1 MRARRWRDLAAV
13 ALAVTSV
20 ATACADDGPPG
31 TAPAATTTTSAAP
44 VTAAGSGPAT
54 TEAPDTG
61 AAGAPA
67 VTDPATS
74 APAATDPTA
83 PPTDP
88 AAPPTDPAAP
98 PTDPPP
104 TGEPT
109 TPRPPLTNADGEN
122 QAFSGI
128 GRLAGLGSS
137 CTAWLLDV
145 GEPSGPAYALT
156 NGHCVGL
163 DDSTTTVR
171 DQPVDGATVRFR
183 SFADTPSDVAEVP
196 VETVR
201 YATARGADVA
211 VLELGTTRSGVI
223 GLASYA
229 LAAPPADGEAIRVVG
244 VPVADGPDDEVLRGD
259 TCTAGP
265 TVRLVESEWLW
276 DEAIATD
283 CWGILDGSAG
293 SPVFDADDPR
303 RVVGIVTTTTIGAG
317 PGATC
322 ARGQPCEL
330 PTTGATRR
338 DDRSYALPVAGWDAC
353 FTPEWDPSADGCPA
367 EAAPV
372 AVDAPLRAVRPGS
385 TWAATVTGGGGGA
398 VVAKS
403 GPAGTTD
410 CRDAAG
416 YAPPPVD
423 GLGAVPLPA
432 EEGVAVL
439 CAAELDARGTPRTA
453 DAGYAV
459 MVVDATAPDVPIR
472 LSRSDTAAGVRVGP
486 VPAPPELSSFEAK
499 VGPGGAVD
507 CADPAGYATAPAPV
521 VVPADDLPAT
531 LCVVG
536 VDEAGNKGVP
546 QSFEL
551 S

>member
-1 MRARRWRDLAAV
+1 
-13 ALAVTSV
+13 
-20 ATACADDGPPG
+20 
-31 TAPAATTTTSAAP
+31 
-44 VTAAGSGPAT
+44 
-54 TEAPDTG
+54 
-61 AAGAPA
+61 
-67 VTDPATS
+67 
-74 APAATDPTA
+74 
-83 PPTDP
+83 
-88 AAPPTDPAAP
+88 
-98 PTDPPP
+98 
-104 TGEPT
+104 
-109 TPRPPLTNADGEN
+109 
-122 QAFSGI
+122 
-128 GRLAGLGSS
+128 
-137 CTAWLLDV
+137 
-145 GEPSGPAYALT
+145 
-156 NGHCVGL
+156 
-163 DDSTTTVR
+163 
-171 DQPVDGATVRFR
+171 
-183 SFADTPSDVAEVP
+183 
-196 VETVR
+196 
-201 YATARGADVA
+201 

-223 GLASYA
+223 GLASYT
-229 LAAPPADGEAIRVVG
+229 LAAPPADGDAIRVVG

-265 TVRLVESEWLW
+265 TVRLVESEWVW

-330 PTTGATRR
+330 PTTGATRG

-353 FTPEWDPSADGCPA
+353 FTPAWDPSADGCPV

-372 AVDAPLRAVRPGS
+372 AVEAPRRAVRPGG

-403 GPAGTTD
+403 GPAAATD
-410 CRDAAG
+410 CRDPAG
-416 YAPPPVD
+416 YAPPPVE

-459 MVVDATAPDVPIR
+459 MVVDATPPDVPIR
-472 LSRSDTAAGVRVGP
+472 LSRSDTAGGVRVGP
-486 VPAPPELSSFEAK
+486 IPAPPELTSFEVK
-499 VGPGGAVD
+499 VGAAG
-507 CADPAGYATAPAPV
+507 CADPAGYTSAPAPV